1 MLHEQLFY
9 LIWLVNNSIQ
19 PDNIWVV
26 ELAHNGCFFEQF
38 VLVVFLLAVEGLD
51 SHLEWS
57 PRRACPLSLVD
68 HPKLPLPQL
77 LQQGDAFWL
86 QLK

>member
-19 PDNIWVV
+19 PDHIWVA
-26 ELAHNGCFFEQF
+26 ELAHNGRLFEQF
-38 VLVVFLLAVEGLD
+38 VPVLLLLTVEGLH
-51 SHLEWS
+51 SHLDWS
-57 PRRACPLSLVD
+57 PRRACPLSLVN